1 MSSSNRRQSL
11 NSSRQ
16 ADINLPSETSARNG
30 ANFKWTSSSIF
41 ILLELYDQAAD
52 MNNYRIKDLTPFGK
66 QFMVEQFTKE
76 FQLDITYKFF
86 KEKLDTMKKK
96 YKKYKELLS
105 STGIS
110 VDLITSEIDA
120 SESCQRREEMRNEET
135 NEDMLYEDTNGGE
148 MSDDQDP

>member
-1 MSSSNRRQSL
+1 
-11 NSSRQ
+11 
-16 ADINLPSETSARNG
+16 
-30 ANFKWTSSSIF
+30 
-41 ILLELYDQAAD
+41 

-66 QFMVEQFTKE
+66 QFMIEQFNKE

-110 VDLITSEIDA
+110 VDPITSEIDA
-120 SESCQRREEMRNEET
+120 SESWWKDREVSSKFISQLKYII
-135 NEDMLYEDTNGGE
+135 D
-148 MSDDQDP
+148 